1 MNTIKS
7 ETDVCPLAFHYLRF
21 YVRKLCAVFPF
32 VHNNMPK
39 GQRYIFLHDKKSVHI
54 YSLLCLRFLLV

>member
-32 VHNNMPK
+32 VHNNMSK
-39 GQRYIFLHDKKSVHI
+39 GQHYIFLHDKKSAHV
-54 YSLLCLRFLLV
+54 YLSLCLRFLLV